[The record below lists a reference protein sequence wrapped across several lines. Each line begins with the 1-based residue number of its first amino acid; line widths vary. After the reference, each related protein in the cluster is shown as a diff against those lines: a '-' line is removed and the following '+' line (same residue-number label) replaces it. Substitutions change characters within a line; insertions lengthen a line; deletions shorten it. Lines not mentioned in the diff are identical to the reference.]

1 MIQTDVTSFVNS
13 LDLGP
18 IQQAEIYGDQ
28 APVLATPAIVAVAT
42 PPSATPPCIGAATDV
57 AARIDRCSRR
67 CHRGR

>member
-28 APVLATPAIVAVAT
+28 APVLATPAIV
-42 PPSATPPCIGAATDV
+42 
-57 AARIDRCSRR
+57 
-67 CHRGR
+67 CHRRRHRRRSSAPH